1 MSLATKFICIALL
14 CGAPALL
21 AAASPQLRVCADP
34 NNLPYSNQQQ
44 QGFENELAQLVAR
57 DLGMTVSYF
66 WFPQRHKFFRNTV
79 QAGVCD
85 VIMEVPAG
93 IDSASATIPYYR
105 STYVFVTRRDRDL
118 RIRSF
123 DDPRLH
129 DLRIGVQITGDND
142 DHLPTTSALL
152 KRGLVNNLAGY
163 NIFGKLS
170 DENPAAN
177 VIRAVVNKDVDV
189 ALVWGP
195 LGGYFA
201 KESAEPLDV
210 TLVCP
215 APSDQQLKFSFDMAM
230 GVRRGDEALRE
241 KLNAVISRHRT
252 EISRLLDSYAVP
264 TVNTLPA
271 QCEEVTPHA

>member
-1 MSLATKFICIALL
+1 MSSATKFLLVALL

-21 AAASPQLRVCADP
+21 AAPAELRVCADP
-34 NNLPYSNQQQ
+34 NNLPYSNQKQ

-66 WFPQRHKFFRNTV
+66 WFPQRHKFFRNTL

-85 VIMEVPAG
+85 VIMEVPVG
-93 IDSASATIPYYR
+93 IESASATIPYYR
-105 STYVFVTRRDRDL
+105 STYVFVTRRDSDL
-118 RIRSF
+118 VIRSF

-129 DLRIGVQITGDND
+129 NLRIGVQITGDGD

-152 KRGLVNNLAGY
+152 KRGLVGNLAGY

-177 VIRAVVNKDVDV
+177 VIRAVANKDVDV

-201 KESAEPLDV
+201 KQSPEALDV
-210 TLVCP
+210 ELVCP
-215 APSDQQLKFSFDMAM
+215 APSDQQLKFSFDIAM
-230 GVRRGDEALRE
+230 GVRRDDDALRE
-241 KLNAVISRHRT
+241 KLNAVIVRRRM
-252 EISRLLDSYAVP
+252 EISRLLESYAVP
-264 TVNTLPA
+264 IVTPPQA
-271 QCEEVTPHA
+271 QCEEASPHA

>member
-1 MSLATKFICIALL
+1 LLWASALRA
-14 CGAPALL
+14 APAE
-21 AAASPQLRVCADP
+21 LRVCADP

-44 QGFENELAQLVAR
+44 QGFENALAQMVGH
-57 DLGMTVSYF
+57 DLGMAVTYTWS
-66 WFPQRHKFFRNTV
+66 PQRHKFFRNTLE
-79 QAGVCD
+79 AGVCD

-93 IDSASATIPYYR
+93 IESARATIPYYR

-118 RIRSF
+118 LIRSF

-129 DLRIGVQITGDND
+129 ALRIGVQITGDND

-152 KRGLVNNLAGY
+152 KRGLVSNLKGF

-177 VIRAVVNKDVDV
+177 VIHAVANKDVDV

-201 KESAEPLDV
+201 KQSTEPLDV
-210 TLVCP
+210 RTVCP
-215 APSDQQLKFSFDMAM
+215 APSDQNLKFSFDISM
-230 GVRRGDEALRE
+230 GVRPGDDTLLE
-241 KLNAVISRHRT
+241 KLNAFITRRRA
-252 EISRLLDSYAVP
+252 EISRLLDSYAIP
-264 TVNTLPA
+264 TLATPQV
-271 QCEEVTPHA
+271 QCEEASPHA

>member
-1 MSLATKFICIALL
+1 MSSATKFMLIVLL
-14 CGAPALL
+14 CGAPSLFGAP
-21 AAASPQLRVCADP
+21 AELRVCADP

-66 WFPQRHKFFRNTV
+66 WFPQRHKFFRSTL

-118 RIRSF
+118 HIRSF

-142 DHLPTTSALL
+142 DHLPTTTALL
-152 KRGLVNNLAGY
+152 KRGLVNNLTGY
-163 NIFGKLS
+163 NILGKLS
-170 DENPAAN
+170 DANPAAN
-177 VIRAVVNKDVDV
+177 IIRAVADKDVDV

-201 KESAEPLDV
+201 KVSPEPLDV
-210 TLVCP
+210 ALVCP
-215 APSDQQLKFSFDMAM
+215 APSDLQLKFSFDISM
-230 GVRRGDEALRE
+230 GVRRGDDALRE
-241 KLNAVISRHRT
+241 KLNTVINRRRA
-252 EISRLLDSYAVP
+252 EISRLLETYAVP
-264 TVNTLPA
+264 TVNTPQA
-271 QCEEVTPHA
+271 QCEEVPPHA